1 MGLWWGIVRTTIT
14 SCQAIFLT
22 ADSYF
27 HHPRLFVTMKC
38 KNSLLTI
45 YDINKEHANP
55 SYFFFQYA
63 NSGHILRGH
72 SMKLYKPRVRLN
84 VRKNFFSQR
93 VGVWNE
99 LPQHVVDA
107 LSINSFKNRLDDHW
121 KDMDIKKHCITAHHS
136 ISTRWGS
143 IWRPVA
149 ASLDE

>member
-55 SYFFFQYA
+55 SYFFQYA

-72 SMKLYKPRVRLN
+72 SMKLYKSSVRLS
-84 VRKNFFSQR
+84 VCKNFFSQR
-93 VGVWNE
+93 VIDIWNE
-99 LPQHVVDA
+99 LPQHDM
-107 LSINSFKNRLDDHW
+107 SINSFKNRLVDHW
-121 KDMDIKKHCITAHHS
+121 KDMDIYCIA
-136 ISTRWGS
+136 
-143 IWRPVA
+143 
-149 ASLDE
+149 